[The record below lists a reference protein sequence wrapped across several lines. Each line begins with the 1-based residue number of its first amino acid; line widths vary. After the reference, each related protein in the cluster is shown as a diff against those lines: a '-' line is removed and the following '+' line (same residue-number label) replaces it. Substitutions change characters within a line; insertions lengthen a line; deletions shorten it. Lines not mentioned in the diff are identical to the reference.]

1 MFRRLIKILVILYP
15 LKLHQKFQCLLNIL
29 YSSWIKHNIPNAARS
44 CIIWRGA
51 NLIGGKYITIGEH
64 TILRSH
70 ANLIAID
77 FLNGDKFNPIVKI
90 GDYCH
95 IHDYL
100 NLTCTNSITIGNHV
114 LMGKRVTIID
124 NSHGNICLEFLLQ
137 HPSDRKITSKGPIV
151 IDDDVWIADK
161 VTICAGVHIGKGSVV
176 GANSVV
182 THDVPPYT
190 LVAGSPARIIKQFK
204 VQ

>member
-1 MFRRLIKILVILYP
+1 MLYP

-44 CIIWRGA
+44 CNIWRGA

-70 ANLIAID
+70 ANLMAID
-77 FLNGDKFNPIVKI
+77 YMNGDKFNPMVKI
-90 GDYCH
+90 GDFCH

-100 NLTCTNSITIGNHV
+100 NLACTNSIIIGNHV
-114 LMGKRVTIID
+114 LMGRRVTIVD

-137 HPSDRKITSKGPIV
+137 HPSERKITSKGPVV
-151 IDDDVWIADK
+151 IEDDVWIADK
-161 VTICAGVHIGKGSVV
+161 VTICPGVHIGKGSIV

-204 VQ
+204 V